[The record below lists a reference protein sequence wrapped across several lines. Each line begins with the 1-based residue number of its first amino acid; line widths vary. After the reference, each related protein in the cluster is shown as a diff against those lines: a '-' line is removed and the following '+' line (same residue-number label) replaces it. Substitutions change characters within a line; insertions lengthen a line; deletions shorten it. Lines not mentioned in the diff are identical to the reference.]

1 VGSSYHRVRNIGFL
15 PLVTSEML
23 VTLLLDP
30 LSAIAYGELFIF
42 LIKWGCLALVAVVL
56 LVGFILLLRLDG
68 ASTQEEPVQSIQE
81 EPVPMR
87 SEDYFHVIMVGIAVL
102 IVFFVWIL

>member
-1 VGSSYHRVRNIGFL
+1 
-15 PLVTSEML
+15 ML
-23 VTLLLDP
+23 VTIFLDP
-30 LSAIAYGELFIF
+30 LSAIAYGAVVLA
-42 LIKWGCLALVAVVL
+42 LIKWGCLALSAIVL

-68 ASTQEEPVQSIQE
+68 GPTQQEPIQSIQE